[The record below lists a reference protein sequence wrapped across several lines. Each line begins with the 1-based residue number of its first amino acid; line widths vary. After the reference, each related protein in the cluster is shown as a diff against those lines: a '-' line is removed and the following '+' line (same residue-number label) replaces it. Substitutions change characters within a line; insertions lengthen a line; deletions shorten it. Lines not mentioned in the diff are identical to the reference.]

1 MGSHRHLPLIEP
13 LDIQPS
19 ILRFIFA
26 VARTKN
32 PRSSTALMNLVCLYF
47 FHSSCT
53 AQMGEARQV
62 ASSPPGPE
70 VISLQAT
77 MGKISARRL
86 SLSTIEFLPCKM
98 AS

>member
-1 MGSHRHLPLIEP
+1 LIEP

-62 ASSPPGPE
+62 ASSPPGPARPLTSGHNGQNLSKKAVLE
-70 VISLQAT
+70 HHRV
-77 MGKISARRL
+77 SAV
-86 SLSTIEFLPCKM
+86 
-98 AS
+98 